1 MHPMMALA
9 ALRGCVA
16 IRHYTTKQVR
26 IVAKYHPA
34 AAAVYDGWY
43 SEHYDRHYTSY
54 VGQLGSD
61 LKAYEPAELSDFT
74 SWDDVTEAML
84 DQLLP

>member
-9 ALRGCVA
+9 ALRGCIAVQ
-16 IRHYTTKQVR
+16 HYTTRQVR
-26 IVAKYHPA
+26 IAAKYHPA
-34 AAAVYDGWY
+34 AAAIYDGWN
-43 SEHYDRHYTSY
+43 SVLYDRRYTPY

-61 LKAYEPAELSDFT
+61 LKAYASAELSDFT
-74 SWDDVTEAML
+74 SWDEVTEEML